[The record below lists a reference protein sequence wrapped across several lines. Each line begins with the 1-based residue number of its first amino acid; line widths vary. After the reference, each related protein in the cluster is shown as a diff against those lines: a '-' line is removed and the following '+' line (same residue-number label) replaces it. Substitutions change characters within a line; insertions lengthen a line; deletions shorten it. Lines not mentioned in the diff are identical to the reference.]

1 MAYDVAGKL
10 SDPLIKS
17 KVELIDYLIKR
28 ATQGKSNE
36 LFRDSIRNYLSDK
49 ERFPYLSNYSLIG
62 PRYALSCLLGHF
74 IYHYISEKNPTKQLS
89 LLVSLLDFTKSFKP
103 SKAALLK
110 KTTTEKLLDVLEKFG
125 IQPYFLRTW
134 DYRPLRI
141 YYIPYERP
149 DFNAAY
155 FPYLN
160 SIASYR
166 PKENS
171 SPEYIFL
178 HEVGHLIS
186 YNITGEP
193 DKVPDSFI
201 EFNKKMNPKWQNDL
215 IEIFVDLFSLAVMM
229 ETEFAP
235 LNPFIPILSTK
246 SQKLIKNY
254 FVELVRDL
262 KYSKSFSIQ

>member
-1 MAYDVAGKL
+1 M
-10 SDPLIKS
+10 
-17 KVELIDYLIKR
+17 
-28 ATQGKSNE
+28 
-36 LFRDSIRNYLSDK
+36 
-49 ERFPYLSNYSLIG
+49 
-62 PRYALSCLLGHF
+62 
-74 IYHYISEKNPTKQLS
+74 
-89 LLVSLLDFTKSFKP
+89 
-103 SKAALLK
+103 
-110 KTTTEKLLDVLEKFG
+110 
-125 IQPYFLRTW
+125 
-134 DYRPLRI
+134 
-141 YYIPYERP
+141 
-149 DFNAAY
+149 
-155 FPYLN
+155 
-160 SIASYR
+160 
-166 PKENS
+166 
-171 SPEYIFL
+171 
-178 HEVGHLIS
+178 IS